1 ILSHPNII
9 NICDII
15 LKDKIAEIIMPY
27 YDMNLKYWIVK
38 STNFARKIG
47 AKTILPQILQDVSY
61 LHSSGFIHQDL
72 KPDNILVTDSQT
84 LNIKLIDFNSS
95 YFVGILPAVLDHGQE
110 IQTLWYRA
118 PELLLAKKYY
128 DYAIDIWSIGCIFA
142 EILYGDPV
150 FPGKCEKHQIYLYG
164 QIWHFLIDENV
175 ITKTDIHKK
184 LLEII
189 PDITP
194 EERELIVKMLDIDPF
209 KRITATEALNSQ
221 YFSGNSLTELNQ
233 IEKETY

>member
-1 ILSHPNII
+1 
-9 NICDII
+9 
-15 LKDKIAEIIMPY
+15 
-27 YDMNLKYWIVK
+27 
-38 STNFARKIG
+38 
-47 AKTILPQILQDVSY
+47 
-61 LHSSGFIHQDL
+61 
-72 KPDNILVTDSQT
+72 
-84 LNIKLIDFNSS
+84 LIDFNSS

-233 IEKETY
+233 IEKETYFLKCNSQRLLEMEEVSPSDFINKFTDVKKFMINILNDWIISVGDEYHIENDSIVLGF